1 MAVKIVP
8 ISEVRQNFKR
18 ILSLLESTG
27 DPYFITQYSRPKAVL
42 VRYEDYNN
50 LVEQAEQSA
59 AIERREGVS
68 GGEPVLSG
76 TRITVV
82 AVVQRI
88 QAGQT
93 VQDVLAAYPH
103 INEAQVYS
111 ALAYYHSHRD
121 ELDPLIEASEVGQV
135 LADQT
140 LAIRQVADGIAEAYD
155 TEGKS

>member
-68 GGEPVLSG
+68 GGEASLEWDKDHGCGCCPTHPGRANSARRPGCLSPYKRG
-76 TRITVV
+76 PGI
-82 AVVQRI
+82 QRT
-88 QAGQT
+88 G
-93 VQDVLAAYPH
+93 LL
-103 INEAQVYS
+103 S
-111 ALAYYHSHRD
+111 
-121 ELDPLIEASEVGQV
+121 
-135 LADQT
+135 
-140 LAIRQVADGIAEAYD
+140 
-155 TEGKS
+155 